1 MVDALPNLPASTP
14 SSASTGVL
22 AASKDIILITDE
34 SMPIEVMTDL
44 IFEDIGG
51 QEIINISRSDI
62 INGQSVIYQPIKNL
76 TSLNYQYNPQNIMS
90 LQDTSESYFK
100 KFPII
105 FDKKIPSVGTGP
117 NGETVYIEE
126 ETGNLI
132 INVINLDEDEQVEV
146 QILNSGS
153 FYNDTIYGVEQ

>member
-1 MVDALPNLPASTP
+1 MVDAIPNLPIPEA
-14 SSASTGVL
+14 SSASTGVR
-22 AASKDIILITDE
+22 AASKDIILITDD
-34 SMPIEVMTDL
+34 SLAIEIMADL

-62 INGQSVIYQPIKNL
+62 INGQNVTYQPIKNL
-76 TSLNYQYNPQNIMS
+76 TNLNYQYNPQNILS

-100 KFPII
+100 KFPIM
-105 FDKKIPSVGTGP
+105 FDKKIPSIGTGP

-126 ETGNLI
+126 GTGNLI
-132 INVINLDEDEQVEV
+132 INVINLEKDEQVEV

-153 FYNDTIYGVEQ
+153 VFNDTIYEVKQ